1 MTTDIVIATNNDGK
15 MAEFEEMRRVLT
27 TSHPALEQLRF
38 VSQRQWA
45 VPSPVEDAD
54 TFRGNALIKA
64 RATAARTG
72 HPAIGDDSGLV
83 VDALDGRPGIFSS
96 RFAGEG
102 ASDADNNAKL
112 VDELRQRP
120 DAPRTARFVCALAFV
135 RHADDPAP
143 LIAEGTWEG
152 EVLDAPRG
160 ERGFGY
166 DPLFFSPEHAMSVGE
181 MDPDDKHRISH
192 RARALKQ
199 LIEQLAAL
207 DINPA

>member
-1 MTTDIVIATNNDGK
+1 MTDIVIATNNDGK
-15 MAEFEEMRRVLT
+15 MAEFEEMRRVLAA
-27 TSHPALEQLRF
+27 SHPTLDGLRF
-38 VSQRQWA
+38 VSQGSWN
-45 VPSPVEDAD
+45 VSSPVEDAD
-54 TFRGNALIKA
+54 SFRGNALIKA
-64 RATAARTG
+64 RHTAAITG

-96 RFAGEG
+96 RFAGEDAG
-102 ASDADNNAKL
+102 DADNNAKL
-112 VDELRQRP
+112 VEELATHP
-120 DAPRTARFVCALAFV
+120 NAPRSARFVCALAFV
-135 RHADDPAP
+135 RHAEDSDP
-143 LIAEGTWEG
+143 IVVEGTWEG

-166 DPLFFSPEHAMSVGE
+166 DPLFFSPEHGLSVGE
-181 MDPDDKHRISH
+181 MDPDDKHRVSH